1 MARAGSKKAAR
12 QAQPMQS
19 AAAAMDVKDQVQRS
33 LSLEHSNP
41 MTTQNDS
48 EISSDEGV
56 LLQLIRIL
64 ALYLY
69 VFVSQ
74 NATIAMD
81 DVMAHSK
88 VHATTLALEHQLHAI
103 MLACVK
109 DEMVSNQFDG
119 LIRERRVFLAMKKL
133 FKQQRM
139 QMQEQIQVL
148 LHLLTTYLAL
158 LQAPIV
164 RCESVSTLT
173 STLEYLLKERKP
185 VSLPL
190 LYPLV
195 NAIDSL
201 TTEQRE
207 CLDALTMLWKWL
219 AACDPTEMVR
229 DS

>member
-1 MARAGSKKAAR
+1 
-12 QAQPMQS
+12 
-19 AAAAMDVKDQVQRS
+19 MDVKVQVQRS
-33 LSLEHSNP
+33 LSLEHSSNT
-41 MTTQNDS
+41 MTQDDGG
-48 EISSDEGV
+48 EINSDEGL

-69 VFVSQ
+69 VFLSQ
-74 NATIAMD
+74 NAAIAMN
-81 DVMAHSK
+81 DVMAPGK
-88 VHATTLALEHQLHAI
+88 VHAAALEHQLHAI

-119 LIRERRVFLAMKKL
+119 LIRERRVFLAIKKL
-133 FKQQRM
+133 FKQQQM
-139 QMQEQIQVL
+139 QLQEQIQVL

-164 RCESVSTLT
+164 RCEPVSTLT

-229 DS
+229 IRRLAGLRLTF